1 MKSAQEMTWPTGI
14 INKFTYK
21 PLLQNT
27 FPMIENPIP
36 KYPTATA
43 AIKAPLNAGDV
54 IEIDGA
60 IYDVVESMNK

>member
-1 MKSAQEMTWPTGI
+1 MLKYWYFAEMV
-14 INKFTYK
+14 NKFTYR

-36 KYPTATA
+36 KYPMAA
-43 AIKAPLNAGDV
+43 AINGPLNAGDV

-60 IYDVVESMNK
+60 IYDVVESMKK

>member
-1 MKSAQEMTWPTGI
+1 MV
-14 INKFTYK
+14 NKFTYR

-36 KYPTATA
+36 KYPMAA
-43 AIKAPLNAGDV
+43 AINAPLNAGDV

-60 IYDVVESMNK
+60 IYDVVESMKK